1 MQQKYAEQGLQIIT
15 INLDT
20 EESLVKAFL
29 DKVPASIPIIYDL
42 QGNIASDYQLIGMP
56 SNYSIDKKGIIRF
69 SHKGLFTHT
78 APLYEQELVYLLNE

>member
-29 DKVPASIPIIYDL
+29 DKVPA
-42 QGNIASDYQLIGMP
+42 
-56 SNYSIDKKGIIRF
+56 
-69 SHKGLFTHT
+69 
-78 APLYEQELVYLLNE
+78 